1 METEMETEMQNEK
14 EASRDTKDAKA
25 PEIEAML
32 LTDDGEFPN
41 NSSLP
46 LLLFPAAVDLP
57 DADPAQLFEARFS
70 ENGWRGS
77 WRNGIFPYHHYHSTA
92 HEVLGIYRG
101 GATVLFG
108 GENGETRKVTAG
120 DVVVIPAGVAHKCL
134 EWSSDLGVV
143 GAYPGNQRP
152 NLLRGRKKER
162 PEADE
167 NIAAVPRPET
177 DPLFG
182 PEGPLMDYWKAEK
195 E

>member
-1 METEMETEMQNEK
+1 METQAEMDQRNDQSGDAEGAEGPEVEAVLLK
-14 EASRDTKDAKA
+14 E
-25 PEIEAML
+25 
-32 LTDDGEFPN
+32 DGDFPN
-41 NSSLP
+41 NSELP

-57 DADPAQLFEARFS
+57 DDDPARVFEQRFS
-70 ENGWRGS
+70 ENGWGSS

-92 HEVLGIYRG
+92 HEVLGVYRG
-101 GATVLFG
+101 EAKVLFG
-108 GENGETRKVTAG
+108 GEDGETRKVTAG
-120 DVVVIPAGVAHKCL
+120 DGVVIPAGVAHKCL

-152 NLLRGRKKER
+152 NLLRGRSGER

-182 PEGPLMDYWKAEK
+182 PEGPLMDHWKERK